1 MPKYLFTAQ
10 YSSGSWARLV
20 KGCDDR
26 TANVRSL
33 VESLG
38 GSLEAIYWGA
48 HTCAAHAIAELPDG
62 IAAKAAINTAL
73 RTGAFASVEATE
85 LLSQEQ
91 LSDTLLLA
99 RSSEQFYEAPG
110 TSAVQAASY
119 L

>member
-20 KGCDDR
+20 KGSDDR
-26 TANVRSL
+26 TAAVRSL
-33 VESLG
+33 IESLG
-38 GSLEAIYWGA
+38 GSLDQIYWSA
-48 HTCAAHAIAELPDG
+48 HSCAAHAIAELPDG

-73 RTGAFASVEATE
+73 RTGAFANVEATE
-85 LLSQEQ
+85 LLSQDQ

-99 RSSEQFYEAPG
+99 RTSQQFYEAPG
-110 TSAVQAASY
+110 MSAVQAASY

>member
-1 MPKYLFTAQ
+1 MPKYLFTVQ

-20 KGCDDR
+20 KGSDDR
-26 TANVRSL
+26 AAAVRSL
-33 VESLG
+33 MESLG
-38 GSLEAIYWGA
+38 GSLDQIYWGA
-48 HTCAAHAIAELPDG
+48 QNCAAHAIAELPDG
-62 IAAKAAINTAL
+62 IAAKAAINTVL
-73 RTGAFASVEATE
+73 RTGAFANVEATE

-110 TSAVQAASY
+110 MSAVEAASY